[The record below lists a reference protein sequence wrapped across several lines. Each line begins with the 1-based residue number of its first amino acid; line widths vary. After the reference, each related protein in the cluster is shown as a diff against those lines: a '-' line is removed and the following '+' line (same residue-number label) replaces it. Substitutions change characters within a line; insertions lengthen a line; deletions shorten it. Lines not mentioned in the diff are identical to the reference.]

1 MIRTFLALFIVA
13 FAVIACSAEPEVRP
27 GESAVQPAPAPVS
40 ITAHPAYEGLLRQA
54 MAHGK
59 DASWLASRA
68 TIDGD
73 AIVIANQVDVDDL
86 EDASTLATPVL
97 PDVEAPKAQAGCT
110 TTTTWCPGYGGVP
123 AIPGKTFKSASDG
136 YGTRSCRYTNTGTSA
151 PSYYYPS
158 SPAGTYP
165 CDKCCSTNPCP
176 GAWGGTTL
184 SPLGYCQPR

>member
-1 MIRTFLALFIVA
+1 MLLCSLF
-13 FAVIACSAEPEVRP
+13 IACSSEPETTP
-27 GESAVQPAPAPVS
+27 EATPEKGLPEATAL
-40 ITAHPAYEGLLRQA
+40 TAHPAYEGLLTQA
-54 MAHGK
+54 RAHGK

-68 TIDGD
+68 SVDGD
-73 AIVIANQVDVDDL
+73 AIVIANQVDVDAL
-86 EDASTLATPVL
+86 EDGSNLVTLPTL
-97 PDVEAPKAQAGCT
+97 PAGDAPKAQAGCS

-123 AIPGKTFKSASDG
+123 GITGKTFKSATDG
-136 YGTRSCRYTNTGTSA
+136 YGTRSCRYVNNGTQA
-151 PSYYYPS
+151 PSYYYNS